1 MINQQIRSIKI
12 SLAKFLI
19 MNNSITNQK
28 MEYTLPVATAE
39 GLYFFKSDEIVRLEA
54 SSNYTYIHFTNRR
67 PLLIAKILRDYDELL
82 SSLGFVRTHRSHLVN
97 KKYITFIDG
106 EGNII
111 MQDESKAEI
120 SRRKRKAVLNQL
132 RTHLNPAKQAA

>member
-1 MINQQIRSIKI
+1 
-12 SLAKFLI
+12 
-19 MNNSITNQK
+19 MNNSMTSQK
-28 MEYTLPVATAE
+28 MEYSLPVATAE

-67 PLLIAKILRDYDELL
+67 PLLIAKVLGDYEELL
-82 SSLGFVRTHRSHLVN
+82 SSLGFIRTHRSHLVN
-97 KKYITFIDG
+97 RKHILFIDS

-120 SRRKRKAVLNQL
+120 SRRKKKDVIRQL
-132 RTHLNPAKQAA
+132 KNHFLQYSPAA